1 MKYKK
6 NSEIYSR
13 VKEGERNTTKYK
25 MGISEHELREEV
37 GALLNQL
44 DVEVSFHW

>member
-1 MKYKK
+1 MK
-6 NSEIYSR
+6 NSEIYSNL
-13 VKEGERNTTKYK
+13 KESKMNATKYK

-44 DVEVSFHW
+44 DVEVSFPW